1 MNLRRTL
8 VNVSL
13 IFGMLLTARP
23 SVAAAPPAGGTRNV
37 SVIDPIFNMRAYS
50 YTIPDNWIFDGVAVQ
65 GSSCAGGVVPVFRA
79 ISPDG
84 LVGVKALP
92 HLDWAWSDNPTM
104 AAHDDAADCLPYKK
118 TMTAVEFLQYM
129 YGILHVQFVRLEPVP
144 WLAQRQ
150 RETAAQNT
158 PNSQSTIDIAIATVH
173 YKINKI
179 TIEEQI
185 QVNVGCHSNLL
196 MGTATHQNSCKAGVI
211 REWAPEGKFAANSD
225 TFKAILHSFSIDQEW
240 QARFTAMMVQQVKDR
255 AARGRA
261 FLDAREAAQNRQMQA
276 QYNAFNQSQQMRQQ
290 QLLRKEK
297 PRYDGRCREIQ
308 GVRAGAEVAIRFKNP
323 LDGEVI
329 VDDQVHGRVVFQN
342 RELDDLIIERSFE
355 RGILFLGCGPSTIR
369 LCPPLVVTKEEAD
382 VALDVLEECIQEVGK

>member
-23 SVAAAPPAGGTRNV
+23 SFAAAPPAGGTRNV
-37 SVIDPIFNMRAYS
+37 SVVDPIFNMRAYS
-50 YTIPDNWIFDGVAVQ
+50 YTIPDNWIFDGAAVQ

-196 MGTATHQNSCKAGVI
+196 MGTATHQNSCNAGVI

-225 TFKAILHSFSIDQEW
+225 TFKAILRSFSIDQEW

-290 QLLRKEK
+290 QHDDFMAVMQRGTDMSMQ
-297 PRYDGRCREIQ
+297 RTQDSMNARGRAADDWCDYSLDQQKRLDPNTGLITKDSSAYNYTWVNETGDRVQTNNINANPNGNGTGNWTLQ
-308 GVRAGAEVAIRFKNP
+308 ENVR
-323 LDGEVI
+323 
-329 VDDQVHGRVVFQN
+329 
-342 RELDDLIIERSFE
+342 
-355 RGILFLGCGPSTIR
+355 
-369 LCPPLVVTKEEAD
+369 
-382 VALDVLEECIQEVGK
+382 